1 MGDYLL
7 SKDKQ
12 KEEIMKNKGGMQ
24 GMNFGNFGYQTPHP
38 GNPYGMWFNLF
49 NLILIWQFLKWTQ
62 SWT

>member
-38 GNPYGMWFNLF
+38 GNPYGM
-49 NLILIWQFLKWTQ
+49 
-62 SWT
+62 